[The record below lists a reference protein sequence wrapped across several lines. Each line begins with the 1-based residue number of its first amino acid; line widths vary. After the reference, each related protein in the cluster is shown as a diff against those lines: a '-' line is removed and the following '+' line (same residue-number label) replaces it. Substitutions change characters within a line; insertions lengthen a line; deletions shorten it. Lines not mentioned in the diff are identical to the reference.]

1 MRKVEA
7 TIEINCST
15 EEIFNAFI
23 QPQLLKQWWNVDRC
37 LVEPQQGGVYSL
49 AWNVSKEGFQYV
61 STGIITVF
69 NPAKEL
75 MIDHFV
81 YFNPEKSILGPT
93 FLSVKLENNV
103 SSTKLNLVQGSYQY
117 GGEWDWFY
125 DAVKDAWPKVLF
137 DLKSFLE
144 KEIV

>member
-7 TIEINCST
+7 TVDINCSA
-15 EEIFNAFI
+15 EQIFNAFI
-23 QPQLLKQWWNVDRC
+23 QSSLLKQWWNVDRC
-37 LVEPQQGGVYSL
+37 LIEPQQGGVYSL

-93 FLSVKLENNV
+93 FLFVKLEENV
-103 SSTKLNLVQGSYQY
+103 SSTRLNLVQGGYQY

-125 DAVKDAWPKVLF
+125 DAVKDAWPKVLL

-144 KEIV
+144 REIV

>member
-7 TIEINCST
+7 TIEINCSP
-15 EEIFNAFI
+15 EQIFNAFI
-23 QPQLLKQWWNVDRC
+23 QPKLLKQWWNVERS
-37 LVEPQQGGVYSL
+37 LVEPRQGGVYSL

-75 MIDHFV
+75 LIDHFV

-93 FLSVKLENNV
+93 FLSVRIESDD
-103 SSTKLNLVQGSYQY
+103 SSSKINFGSTASARAQWS
-117 GGEWDWFY
+117 GSSPLAGR
-125 DAVKDAWPKVLF
+125 APAAPTTRRAAPRC
-137 DLKSFLE
+137 
-144 KEIV
+144 

>member
-7 TIEINCST
+7 AVEINCSAAQ
-15 EEIFNAFI
+15 IFDAFI
-23 QPQLLKQWWNVDRC
+23 QPSLLKQWWKVDRW
-37 LVEPQQGGVYSL
+37 LIEPKQGGVYSL

-81 YFNPEKSILGPT
+81 YFNPERSILGPT
-93 FLSVKLENNV
+93 FLFVKLEENA
-103 SSTKLNLVQGSYQY
+103 SSTKLNLVQGGYQY

-125 DAVKDAWPKVLF
+125 EAVKEAWPKVLI

-144 KEIV
+144 KTAS